1 MAKHSQQSGVA
12 GWLAILV
19 ILGLSGWTAFTLY
32 RQYTAP
38 KVTAEVPVPV
48 KNERLESFI
57 DQGRQRL
64 AKGDLLAAGEQFQKA
79 SGLSESDPRVLEGLA
94 MVALLD
100 AEQTWWEWTF
110 GKHDQDRRDKLLRQL
125 GGEVDRARSI
135 VSATIAKT
143 KDEALRARLEV
154 AERRLNS
161 MLVVALALHGDLDD
175 AKGALS
181 ARLADHPQAT
191 LLGDFIGT
199 IDAARQPEPM
209 EDEPDAGADSKE
221 PIAAV
226 RPRPTGSTTG
236 PKGKHYEFRDEPKTH
251 GLPPTPG
258 ELQIPVGKERVETV
272 VLPSPSP

>member
-1 MAKHSQQSGVA
+1 VAKTSQQSGVT

-32 RQYTAP
+32 QQYRMP

-48 KNERLESFI
+48 KNERLETFI
-57 DQGRQRL
+57 NQGRQRL
-64 AKGDLLAAGEQFQKA
+64 AAGELLAAKEQFQKA

-94 MVALLD
+94 MVAVQG

-125 GGEVDRARSI
+125 STEIDRARTI
-135 VSATIAKT
+135 VSATVDKT
-143 KDEALRARLEV
+143 EDAPLRAHLEL

-161 MLVVALALHGDLDD
+161 MLVVAQALHGDLDE
-175 AKGALS
+175 ARGTLS
-181 ARLADHPQAT
+181 SRLADHPQAT

-199 IDAARQPEPM
+199 IDQASQPEPT
-209 EDEPDAGADSKE
+209 EDEADAGAEPKA
-221 PIAAV
+221 PIAAAK
-226 RPRPTGSTTG
+226 PPHTGSG
-236 PKGKHYEFRDEPKTH
+236 SAPQGKHYEFRDEPKTH

-258 ELQIPVGKERVETV
+258 ELQITVGKERVETK
-272 VLPSPSP
+272 VLPTATP